1 MQTVAMY
8 SALISAIASLLAAL
22 VSVIRLYLDY
32 RHQKTKQPLV
42 QVA

>member
-1 MQTVAMY
+1 MQNIAMY

-32 RHQKTKQPLV
+32 RQQKTKQPLA
-42 QVA
+42 QAA